1 MRYLLVREIEITL
14 QSVRSRLVALCTGIT
29 LASPLIP
36 VFGVLGLL
44 GWPCIKGRVR
54 EEKQS
59 FLILTAS
66 VVISAIVFGLP
77 IYCLVA
83 SGRSVSY
90 YSTLVAQFEV
100 SHVEVWSPIIS
111 YVVLLYLAVYIAVVS
126 LDIQHIVDTAK
137 RARFSFFQSSV
148 RKVTLVPLDKAT
160 PKEVGMVE
168 LVRALEGLPG
178 WMCLDDDDEEP
189 AGGPKRA
196 RKDLPG
202 SPKASQADAAE
213 IQRGHIDYVTFGA
226 NKDAKERM
234 MDVSQLHQVGFF
246 FRHQAERCAEC
257 PWQTLGMITFGIV
270 RALVPRIWVHMYWG
284 HSFVPSDP
292 HVATM
297 TCHGIVLTAVCG
309 ALWLVIFNN
318 ARVGYQENVNQMRI
332 VSAMVHL
339 EKRHTYLKSVV
350 APRCKS
356 DVEFNKLSR
365 KLPYFT
371 MDNVSNIKAWWLIRE
386 YAVIDTMDERMTLEI
401 TCLLVFTVMFLMV
414 VHSMLDFLMVGSTV
428 LTSFQVLTVLD
439 LSMLGTISLFALG
452 TYVEMNNLMREQAD
466 ILINARHGLL
476 TPESKLMDMTDAEL
490 VLALSSGLG
499 KPRTESGG
507 MGEGH
512 LAASD
517 FLSHLSE
524 VIRVDDFVQTMFGV
538 EVTAYNLA
546 QVVFGMIAG
555 VGSSAGVL
563 YEALIRATDGAVLE
577 NLVLAQTSVALQ
589 RWGA

>member
-14 QSVRSRLVALCTGIT
+14 QSVRSRLVVLCTGIT

-36 VFGVLGLL
+36 ILGVLGLL
-44 GWPCIKGRVR
+44 GWPCLRGRVR
-54 EEKQS
+54 EEKQT
-59 FLILTAS
+59 FLIISAS
-66 VVISAIVFGLP
+66 VMISAVVFGLP

-83 SGRSVSY
+83 NPRSVSY
-90 YSTLVAQFEV
+90 YSTLLAKFEV
-100 SHVEVWSPIIS
+100 SHVEVYSPIIS

-126 LDIQHIVDTAK
+126 LDIEHIVDTAK
-137 RARFSFFQSSV
+137 RARFSFFQRSV
-148 RKVTLVPLDKAT
+148 RKVALVPLDKAT

-178 WMCLDDDDEEP
+178 WMCLDDEEDG
-189 AGGPKRA
+189 AGMKRS
-196 RKDLPG
+196 RSNLPG
-202 SPKASQADAAE
+202 SPKSSTDE
-213 IQRGHIDYVTFGA
+213 DPSKIQRGHLDYVTFNAG
-226 NKDAKERM
+226 KEAKERM
-234 MDVSQLHQVGFF
+234 MDVSQVHKVAFF
-246 FRHQAERCAEC
+246 FRHQAERCAQC
-257 PWQTLGMITFGIV
+257 PWQTAGMVTFGIL
-270 RALVPRIWVHMYWG
+270 RALVPRIWVTLYWG
-284 HSFVPSDP
+284 HNFVPSDP

-297 TCHGIVLTAVCG
+297 TWHGVALTAVCG
-309 ALWLVIFNN
+309 ALWLVLFNN
-318 ARVGYQENVNQMRI
+318 ARVGYQENANQMKI
-332 VSAMVHL
+332 VSALVHL
-339 EKRHTYLKSVV
+339 EKRHTYLKTVV
-350 APRCKS
+350 APRCTS
-356 DVEFNKLSR
+356 DEEYSRLSR

-401 TCLLVFTVMFLMV
+401 TCLLVFIVMFLMV
-414 VHSMLDFLMVGSTV
+414 VHSVLDFLMVGSTV

>member
-14 QSVRSRLVALCTGIT
+14 QSVRSRLVALCTSIT

-36 VFGVLGLL
+36 VLGVLGLL
-44 GWPCIKGRVR
+44 GWPCLKGRVR

-59 FLILTAS
+59 FLILSAS
-66 VVISAIVFGLP
+66 VIISAVVFGLP

-83 SGRSVSY
+83 NPRSVSY
-90 YSTLVAQFEV
+90 YSTLLTKFEI
-100 SHVEVWSPIIS
+100 SHVEVYSPIIS

-137 RARFSFFQSSV
+137 RARFSFFQQSV
-148 RKVTLVPLDKAT
+148 RKVTLVPLDKST
-160 PKEVGMVE
+160 PKEVGMMD
-168 LVRALEGLPG
+168 LVRTLEGLPG
-178 WMCLDDDDEEP
+178 WMCLDDEDEPTAE
-189 AGGPKRA
+189 PKRA

-202 SPKASQADAAE
+202 SPKAAQNADDPE

-234 MDVSQLHQVGFF
+234 MDVSQLHKVGFF
-246 FRHQAERCAEC
+246 FRHQAERCAEQ
-257 PWQTLGMITFGIV
+257 PVQTACMVIFGIL
-270 RALVPRIWVHMYWG
+270 RALVPRIWVTLYWG
-284 HSFVPSDP
+284 HHFVPSDP
-292 HVATM
+292 YVATM
-297 TCHGIVLTAVCG
+297 TWHGIVLTAVCG
-309 ALWLVIFNN
+309 AMWLVIFNN
-318 ARVGYQENVNQMRI
+318 ARVGYQENVNQMKI

-339 EKRHTYLKSVV
+339 EKRHTYLKTVV

-356 DVEFNKLSR
+356 DEEFNKLSR

-414 VHSMLDFLMVGSTV
+414 VHSVLDFVMVGKTI
-428 LTSFQVLTVLD
+428 LTSFQVLTLLD

-476 TPESKLMDMTDAEL
+476 TPESKLMDMTDGEL
-490 VLALSSGLG
+490 TLALSSGLG
-499 KPRTESGG
+499 KSRTQSGG
-507 MGEGH
+507 MGESH

-546 QVVFGMIAG
+546 QVVLGMIAG

-563 YEALIRATDGAVLE
+563 YEALIRATDGEIVE
-577 NLVLAQTSVALQ
+577 NLVLAQTNLALH
-589 RWGA
+589 RWGV